1 MAKARSYSRT
11 VRHSC
16 ELLGSE
22 IRQGRI
28 VRRWPIRELA
38 ERAGVTPRTV
48 VRVEAGDPAVGIGI
62 VFDLAVLCGVRLFGV
77 DRDGLDRELA
87 RSRDRLSLLP
97 SAGRPPRPPDDDD
110 F

>member
-1 MAKARSYSRT
+1 MSKSRTYSRT
-11 VRHSC
+11 VRHAC

-28 VRRWPIRELA
+28 ERRWPIRELA

-48 VRVEAGDPAVGIGI
+48 VRVEHGDPTVGIGI
-62 VFDLAVLCGVRLFGV
+62 AFDLAVLCGVSLFGL
-77 DRDGLDRELA
+77 DRAGLDRELA
-87 RSRDRLSLLP
+87 QSRDRLSLLP
-97 SAGRPPRPPDDDD
+97 SAGRPIRPPDDDA

>member
-1 MAKARSYSRT
+1 MSGSRSYSRT
-11 VRHSC
+11 VRHAC

-28 VRRWPIRELA
+28 ERRWPIRELA

-48 VRVEAGDPAVGIGI
+48 VRVERGDPAVGIGI
-62 VFDLAVLCGVRLFGV
+62 VFDLAVLCGTPLFGV
-77 DRDGLDRELA
+77 DRTGLDRELA
-87 RSRDRLSLLP
+87 QSRDRLSLLP
-97 SAGRPPRPPDDDD
+97 SAARPARPPDDDD